1 MLNHNKFSS
10 PSSRSAFSLVEL
22 SIVLVILGLLVGGI
36 LSGRSLIRASEL
48 RAVGTE
54 YGRWV
59 TATHTFRDK
68 YFGLPGDLATATMI
82 WGKDNVK
89 CTGDTGTTT
98 VPGTCNGNGNG
109 NINFNSATTGD
120 TGEMFQYWK
129 QLALAGLIEGTYTG
143 VNGGDAD
150 TVIIGTNGPMSKVN
164 QAGWAAVHGTGVV
177 ALGVSYFSVSYASNL
192 LLFGQATAND
202 IPATAAIAPEEA
214 WNIDTKMDDGKP
226 GRGRIIGARW
236 STCTNASGNTDIDT
250 TYKLTDPSI
259 ACTLV
264 FFPQF

>member
-1 MLNHNKFSS
+1 MRTSS
-10 PSSRSAFSLVEL
+10 MRAFSLVEL
-22 SIVLVILGLLVGGI
+22 SIVLVILGLIVGSI

-68 YFGLPGDLATATMI
+68 YFGLPGDLANATMV

-98 VPGTCNGNGNG
+98 VPGTCNGNGDG
-109 NINFNSATTGD
+109 NIYINSATTGA

-129 QLALAGLIEGTYTG
+129 QLALSGLIEGTYSG
-143 VNGGDAD
+143 VNTGDAD
-150 TVIIGTNGPMSKVN
+150 TATIGTNVPASKLN
-164 QAGWAAVHGTGVV
+164 QAGWTMAYGSIIVAGPAALNVD
-177 ALGVSYFSVSYASNL
+177 YNSNL
-192 LLFGQATAND
+192 FIFGQNNVSNEPTTN
-202 IPATAAIAPEEA
+202 ITLSPEEA

-226 GRGRIIGARW
+226 GRGRIIGLRW
-236 STCTNASGNTDIDT
+236 ALCTTAAANTDLDSAYLLNNGGAVGCALI
-250 TYKLTDPSI
+250 
-259 ACTLV
+259 
-264 FFPQF
+264 FFPRF